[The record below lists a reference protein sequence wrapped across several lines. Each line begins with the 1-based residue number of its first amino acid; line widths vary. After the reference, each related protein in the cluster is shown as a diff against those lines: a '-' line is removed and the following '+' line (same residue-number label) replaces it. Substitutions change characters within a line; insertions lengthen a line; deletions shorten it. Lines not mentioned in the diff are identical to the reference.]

1 MSNINIWKKFKK
13 ICKIGNGTYGEV
25 YKVKNIE
32 TREYYA
38 MKQIEKRR
46 FKGNEDKLLN
56 EVKKIKEIKTGNIIL
71 INEIIDN
78 KDFLYII
85 MDLCEYNLEDYIK
98 KRKKPFSI
106 YEIKVVLNQ
115 LNNTFKIMRNENIIY
130 RDLKPRNILI
140 SLDKL
145 DECIIKLSHYDLS
158 KFINQ
163 SNSNLFSITE
173 NLFTMA
179 PEILKNE
186 KEIINEKCDIWS
198 LGILIYYMLFK
209 EYPYNGKG
217 EYQILEEISSNK
229 KLKLSENEELN
240 DLLFKMLKVKVN
252 ERIFQFD
259 LIQHHLNQFLRNQ

>member
-25 YKVKNIE
+25 YKVKNIK
-32 TREYYA
+32 TGEYYA
-38 MKQIEKRR
+38 IKQIEKKR
-46 FKGNEDKLLN
+46 FKGNEDKLLM
-56 EVKKIKEIKTGNIIL
+56 EIKKIKEIKTRNTIL
-71 INEIIDN
+71 INEIINN

-98 KRKKPFSI
+98 KRKNPISI
-106 YEIKVVLNQ
+106 YEIREVLNQ
-115 LNNTFKIMRNENIIY
+115 LNNTFKIMLNENIIY

-140 SLDKL
+140 SLDRL
-145 DECIIKLSHYDLS
+145 DECLIKLSHYGLS
-158 KFINQ
+158 KFIYQ
-163 SNSNLFSITE
+163 SNSNLFSIKG

-209 EYPYNGKG
+209 EYPYM
-217 EYQILEEISSNK
+217 EM
-229 KLKLSENEELN
+229 ENI
-240 DLLFKMLKVKVN
+240 K
-252 ERIFQFD
+252 
-259 LIQHHLNQFLRNQ
+259 